1 MERDSPRRPLSGL
14 LMLLLLS
21 FAGWALWSGA
31 LRVPDAWNPF
41 APLRIDD
48 APNWLTR
55 HKLDRASADRAACA
69 EALAQAGM
77 RATPLEDR
85 RTGEGCGF
93 DHARRISGTTLDTG
107 EPFALSCRA
116 ALSLA
121 LWERHGLQQA
131 ARRHLGSE
139 VAGIEHYGSYAC
151 RNLYGREGGR
161 RSQHATADAFDIAGF
176 VLADGRR
183 VHVLEHWRAAA
194 LALRE
199 TLGVE
204 LIGRS
209 RKQKIALHSD
219 QVEEVLTVHG
229 REYRYR
235 QIEGSFT
242 QPNGGINQQML
253 GWATD
258 RVRGLGGDLLEL
270 YCGNGNFTAVLAAQ
284 FERVLATEISK
295 SSVQAARHNL
305 QANGVGNV
313 ELVRMSSEEI
323 SDALA
328 GTRPYRRLAH
338 LDLQDYRFST
348 LLVDPPRAGL
358 DDVTRRLAARFDNVL
373 YISCNPHTQR
383 ADIAALADSHAV
395 KALAVFDQFPYTHH
409 LECGV
414 LLQRR

>member
-1 MERDSPRRPLSGL
+1 MPLPVVDPAHYETQLADKVRALTQDFAAFAPPPPELHRSAPQHYRLRAEFRIWHDGDRLDYVMFDPVAPDIPIRLEQFPAAAERINALMPKLRAELMVSPALRRKLFQVEFLTTLSGAALVTLVYHRPL
-14 LMLLLLS
+14 
-21 FAGWALWSGA
+21 
-31 LRVPDAWNPF
+31 D
-41 APLRIDD
+41 
-48 APNWLTR
+48 
-55 HKLDRASADRAACA
+55 
-69 EALAQAGM
+69 
-77 RATPLEDR
+77 
-85 RTGEGCGF
+85 
-93 DHARRISGTTLDTG
+93 
-107 EPFALSCRA
+107 
-116 ALSLA
+116 
-121 LWERHGLQQA
+121 
-131 ARRHLGSE
+131 
-139 VAGIEHYGSYAC
+139 
-151 RNLYGREGGR
+151 
-161 RSQHATADAFDIAGF
+161 
-176 VLADGRR
+176 
-183 VHVLEHWRAAA
+183 EHWRTAA
-194 LALRE
+194 LTLRE

-253 GWATD
+253 GWAAD
-258 RVRGLGGDLLEL
+258 RARGLGGDLLEL

-358 DDVTRRLAARFDNVL
+358 DEVTRRLAARFDNVL

>member
-93 DHARRISGTTLDTG
+93 DHAWRISGTTLDTG

-121 LWERHGLQQA
+121 MWERHGLQQA

-183 VHVLEHWRAAA
+183 VRVLEHWRAAA
-194 LALRE
+194 QGAGPAGDDDAEAAFLR
-199 TLGVE
+199 
-204 LIGRS
+204 
-209 RKQKIALHSD
+209 D
-219 QVEEVLTVHG
+219 
-229 REYRYR
+229 
-235 QIEGSFT
+235 
-242 QPNGGINQQML
+242 
-253 GWATD
+253 
-258 RVRGLGGDLLEL
+258 VRDGACRWFD
-270 YCGNGNFTAVLAAQ
+270 AVLGPDYNAAHADH
-284 FERVLATEISK
+284 FHFDRGR
-295 SSVQAARHNL
+295 ARIC
-305 QANGVGNV
+305 
-313 ELVRMSSEEI
+313 R
-323 SDALA
+323 
-328 GTRPYRRLAH
+328 
-338 LDLQDYRFST
+338 
-348 LLVDPPRAGL
+348 
-358 DDVTRRLAARFDNVL
+358 
-373 YISCNPHTQR
+373 
-383 ADIAALADSHAV
+383 
-395 KALAVFDQFPYTHH
+395 
-409 LECGV
+409 
-414 LLQRR
+414 